1 MNNIENFIN
10 KNREGFDSE
19 EMKNG
24 WEKFESK
31 RKQKKIKSIRKYWWA
46 AAAAVL
52 IFVSGVIFYKNS
64 TNKIEE
70 TAVQKPVE
78 LPSKELV
85 DDVDP
90 SYTFQM
96 DQFVKLISLKQ
107 SELQQ
112 NQKKQPV
119 LYLQFLKD
127 NNQLD
132 SSYNYLKSKL
142 SSNTNKEIL
151 LDAIIQN
158 LQLKLDLLNRQ
169 LQIIK
174 QSKPAYRTGRNKK
187 SDNEKSI

>member
-1 MNNIENFIN
+1 MKSLENFIN
-10 KNREGFDSE
+10 KNRAEFDSE

-31 RKQKKIKSIRKYWWA
+31 RRQKKIKSIRKYWWA
-46 AAAAVL
+46 AAATIL
-52 IFVSGVIFYKNS
+52 IFVSGAIFYKNN

-78 LPSKELV
+78 LPSKYLTE
-85 DDVDP
+85 DVDP
-90 SYTFQM
+90 IYSFQM

-107 SELQQ
+107 SELKQT
-112 NQKKQPV
+112 QKKQPL
-119 LYLQFLKD
+119 LYHQFLKD

-142 SSNTNKEIL
+142 SANPNKEIL

-158 LQLKLDLLNRQ
+158 LQLKLDLLNKQ

-174 QSKPAYRTGRNKK
+174 QSKNKK